1 MDAVFTPVELAAK
14 TPRQHFMELWQ
25 SLEQK
30 LNVQLTIHDH
40 TGSLFLSDGGMLHPQ
55 GNLHRSAYCV
65 FNRKRNIQ
73 SCIDHCHWAV
83 MREAARLGKPF
94 ISRCHAG
101 AVELILPLMRRNE
114 HVATIFA
121 GTFRERNQVLPKSWT
136 KQQKNLY
143 LSMNVWQQSSIPL
156 LLNTLEQFGAA
167 ALAFAGNERFSAQ
180 QQTNRSS
187 EIRDFFQRSAVSP
200 EITLNDLADFLGL
213 SHSRTSHVL
222 KEEFGKTFNELLN
235 ASRIKRAC
243 DLLLTTQ
250 LSLKRIAHLSGFSN
264 EYYFGR
270 VFKKQTNLPPGA
282 YRKKF
287 SPEMIAAVN
296 TNTTAEIS
304 GSSGT

>member
-1 MDAVFTPVELAAK
+1 MSEASPKNFA
-14 TPRQHFMELWQ
+14 
-25 SLEQK
+25 
-30 LNVQLTIHDH
+30 LTA
-40 TGSLFLSDGGMLHPQ
+40 LFLKVASSSQYSFGIKL
-55 GNLHRSAYCV
+55 
-65 FNRKRNIQ
+65 
-73 SCIDHCHWAV
+73 
-83 MREAARLGKPF
+83 F
-94 ISRCHAG
+94 I
-101 AVELILPLMRRNE
+101 
-114 HVATIFA
+114 
-121 GTFRERNQVLPKSWT
+121 
-136 KQQKNLY
+136 
-143 LSMNVWQQSSIPL
+143 
-156 LLNTLEQFGAA
+156 
-167 ALAFAGNERFSAQ
+167 
-180 QQTNRSS
+180 

-270 VFKKQTNLPPGA
+270 VFKKHTNLPPGA
-282 YRKKF
+282 YRKRF

-296 TNTTAEIS
+296 SNTTAEIS